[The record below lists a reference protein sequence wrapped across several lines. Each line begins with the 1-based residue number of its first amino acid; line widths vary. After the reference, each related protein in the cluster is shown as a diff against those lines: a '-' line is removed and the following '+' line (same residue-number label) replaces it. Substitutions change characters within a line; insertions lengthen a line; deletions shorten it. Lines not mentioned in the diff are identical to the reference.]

1 MENASERYLAKAERI
16 LGRGDEMASMA
27 FIGGVIVGVVLC
39 CVVVVG
45 CSDDEPSQDSTDR
58 ENEGG

>member
-1 MENASERYLAKAERI
+1 MATRDLVYLLEALLLE
-16 LGRGDEMASMA
+16 LYY
-27 FIGGVIVGVVLC
+27 C